1 MTSGRTTKDPKRD
14 ALREAAMVHGLLLER
29 EQTVATAESLTG
41 GRLGMLLT
49 ETPGSSA
56 TYVGG
61 VVAYATRVK
70 TELLGVPAS
79 LVEAHGVVSAE
90 CALAMARG
98 VRDLTGASYALS
110 TTGVAGPERQ
120 EGKPAGTV
128 FLGVVG
134 PDGVPSALAL
144 ELVGSRF
151 EIRDRACAEAMSALA
166 AMLVGKKPGLG

>member
-1 MTSGRTTKDPKRD
+1 MTAGRTTKDPKRD
-14 ALREAAMVHGLLLER
+14 ALREAAVVHGLLLER

-61 VVAYATRVK
+61 VVAYATALKVAV
-70 TELLGVPAS
+70 LGVPES

-90 CALAMARG
+90 CARAMAQG
-98 VRDLTGASYALS
+98 VRALTGASFGVS

-128 FLGVVG
+128 FVAVVG
-134 PDGVPSALAL
+134 PDEESIVALELAGSRFDVRDRTCAEALSALA
-144 ELVGSRF
+144 
-151 EIRDRACAEAMSALA
+151 D
-166 AMLVGKKPGLG
+166 MLRGKKPALG

>member
-1 MTSGRTTKDPKRD
+1 MTAGRTTKDPKRD
-14 ALREAAMVHGLLLER
+14 ALREAALVHGLLLER

-61 VVAYATRVK
+61 VVAYATPLKVAV
-70 TELLGVPAS
+70 LGVPES
-79 LVEAHGVVSAE
+79 LIEAHGVVSVE
-90 CALAMARG
+90 CARAMAQA
-98 VRDLTGASYALS
+98 VRHLTGATFGLS

-128 FLGVVG
+128 FVGVAG
-134 PDGVPSALAL
+134 PGEESVVAL
-144 ELVGSRF
+144 ELAGSRF
-151 EIRDRACAEAMSALA
+151 EIRDRTCAEALSALA
-166 AMLVGKKPGLG
+166 AMLRGKKPALG